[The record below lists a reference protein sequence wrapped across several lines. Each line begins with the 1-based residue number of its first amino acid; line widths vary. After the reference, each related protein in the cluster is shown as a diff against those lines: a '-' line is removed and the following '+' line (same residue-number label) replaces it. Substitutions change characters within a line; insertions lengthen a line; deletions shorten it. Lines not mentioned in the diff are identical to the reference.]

1 MVDRI
6 SGYRGPLA
14 PGSVP
19 GWFGYNTAKNVEH
32 FQQLGIQALDRK
44 DTSVLARLAA
54 ADIQYHPGQL
64 PPQTPAEIQQQMLDE
79 NARAYAQVDL
89 INLSRNNI
97 PIVDRLDLQNALN
110 NPAQPD
116 AADRFLSA
124 MDVNGDGVIDANES
138 AAFLKFSDN
147 APQFMAGALNDLAN
161 LYGSNSYPQ
170 SPTQPISPLDLAD
183 LKLQALAYSQIPSK
197 FDGTVTGPERYAA
210 EQAVLK
216 YPTLV
221 KMTLNEL
228 IQGMTGQSA
237 ISPFRV

>member
-19 GWFGYNTAKNVEH
+19 GWFGYNTAKNVQH
-32 FQQLGIQALDRK
+32 FQELGIQGLDRG

-54 ADIQYHPGQL
+54 ADIQYHP
-64 PPQTPAEIQQQMLDE
+64 AEIPSMAMLHE
-79 NARAYAQVDL
+79 NANAYAQVDL
-89 INLSRNNI
+89 INISRNNI
-97 PIVDRLDLQNALN
+97 PIVDRLDLSNALN

-116 AADRFLSA
+116 AADKYLAA
-124 MDVNGDGVIDANES
+124 MDANGDGVIDAAES

-147 APQFMAGALNDLAN
+147 APQFMAGALTDLAN
-161 LYGSNSYPQ
+161 MYAQNPN
-170 SPTQPISPLDLAD
+170 QPISPLDLAD

-197 FDGTVTGPERYAA
+197 FDGVVTGPERYAA

-221 KMTLNEL
+221 KMTLNQL
-228 IQGMTGQSA
+228 IQGMNSQAS
-237 ISPFRV
+237 ISPFQI